1 MQFLALRT
9 LCILAVSAWLVGEGF
24 LPPYLEADDMA
35 EISADLA
42 LALGKGN
49 YQDLARTFERTMKD
63 AYRKV
68 FQVAGNV

>member
-1 MQFLALRT
+1 
-9 LCILAVSAWLVGEGF
+9 
-24 LPPYLEADDMA
+24 MA